1 MVASLFFYE
10 PHPRLAFLWGVISLT
25 GMVLMLWSRH
35 GGPNQ
40 LAMTFTLVASVS
52 FVLAAVASG
61 GLGHRYGR
69 LMTVGL
75 MLCAAADIVGPG
87 NFMLGLY
94 LFFLAHI
101 GVMGAFI
108 SRRIT
113 VRYFLVSSLIMVF
126 VSLGVYFLWLG
137 PNIPAEE
144 RFQVAVY
151 TMIITVMLIFAGGT
165 RSGEGKY
172 VGLGGAA
179 LFYISD
185 VFLAN
190 WRYVDTGRWNAFVCY
205 PLYYLAC
212 VLLALSILSVS
223 VSMKNKPTSSS
234 IQA

>member
-1 MVASLFFYE
+1 MIPLIFHK
-10 PHPRLAFLWGVISLT
+10 PHPRMAFLLGVISLT
-25 GMVLMLWSRH
+25 CMVLMLWSRH
-35 GGPNQ
+35 GGPDQ
-40 LAMTFTLVASVS
+40 LAMTFTTVASVS
-52 FVLAAVASG
+52 FVLAAVTSG

-69 LMTVGL
+69 LMTAGL
-75 MLCAAADIVGPG
+75 MLCAVADIIGPG
-87 NFMLGLY
+87 SFMLGLY

-108 SRRIT
+108 SRGIDL
-113 VRYFLVSSLIMVF
+113 RYFLASSLIMAL

-137 PNIPAEE
+137 PNVPAEE
-144 RFQVAVY
+144 RIQVAAY
-151 TMIITVMLIFAGGT
+151 TLVITVMLMFAGGS
-165 RSGEGKY
+165 RSGAGKY
-172 VGLGGAA
+172 VSLSGAI

-223 VSMKNKPTSSS
+223 VSMNKKPTSSS

>member
-1 MVASLFFYE
+1 MLFT
-10 PHPRLAFLWGVISLT
+10 AI
-25 GMVLMLWSRH
+25 
-35 GGPNQ
+35 
-40 LAMTFTLVASVS
+40 ASVS
-52 FVLAAVASG
+52 FVFAAVTSG
-61 GLGHRYGR
+61 GLAHRYGC

-75 MLCAAADIVGPG
+75 VLCAAADIIGPG
-87 NFMLGLY
+87 NFMFGLY
-94 LFFLAHI
+94 LFFLAHF

-108 SRRIT
+108 SRGVT
-113 VRYFLVSSLIMVF
+113 VQNLLVSSLIMAM
-126 VSLGVYFLWLG
+126 VSLGVYFLWLA
-137 PNIPAEE
+137 PNVPAEE

-151 TMIITVMLIFAGGT
+151 TLVITAMLMFAGGA

-212 VLLALSILSVS
+212 VLLALSILWVS
-223 VSMKNKPTSSS
+223 VSKNNQSTSVPGH
-234 IQA
+234 I